1 MQQYVELYRKMNEIL
16 GMFASDLKK
25 KKMLLSI
32 YFVLHF
38 AREHSDWKSK
48 INFDIT
54 LNSRTNSI
62 YQFFLQWYFQGNLQC
77 QMNIAHK
84 NNINILTIKDI

>member
-1 MQQYVELYRKMNEIL
+1 MKEGSSRSGSECLSLQPSGTRSFFLLKERMQQYVELYRKMNEIL

-38 AREHSDWKSK
+38 AREHSD
-48 INFDIT
+48 
-54 LNSRTNSI
+54 
-62 YQFFLQWYFQGNLQC
+62 
-77 QMNIAHK
+77 
-84 NNINILTIKDI
+84 